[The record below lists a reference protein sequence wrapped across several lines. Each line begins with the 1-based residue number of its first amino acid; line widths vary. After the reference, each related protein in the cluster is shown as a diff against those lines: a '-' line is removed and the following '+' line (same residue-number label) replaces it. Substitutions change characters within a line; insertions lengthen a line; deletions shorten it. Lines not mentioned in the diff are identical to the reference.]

1 MQIVWVSRIDF
12 NIQSL
17 PTQTKKLVSVGRLG
31 DFGRDCDF
39 VVKAHNLSRL
49 VLQKCDRVDRWHLW
63 LI

>member
-1 MQIVWVSRIDF
+1 MQVVWVSRIDC

-17 PTQTKKLVSVGRLG
+17 PRWTRKLVSVGRLG
-31 DFGRDCDF
+31 NFCWEAF
-39 VVKAHNLSRL
+39 IIKAHNLSRL